1 MKKLEE
7 IPLPI
12 VALVT
17 AIIGVFAIMIAA
29 GSGLLAPPAPT
40 PTSTPAPT
48 TIPSPTFTPSPKAIP
63 TPTATP
69 TPTPTP
75 IPTPTPTPLPLIL
88 SSAFEAGGQIPER
101 YGFFR
106 ENTSPALTWAN
117 VPEGTQ
123 SFALIMDDL
132 DFSFSHWIVYNIPPT
147 TTVLAEGIIG
157 QPQLPDGRL
166 QGINDNEILGYTGP
180 FPPIGEAHRYA
191 FVLYALD
198 TPLAIE
204 PGARR
209 GQVLAAIEGHVLG
222 KSELIGTYV
231 GVLP

>member
-12 VALVT
+12 VALIT

-29 GSGLLAPPAPT
+29 GSGLLTPLAPT
-40 PTSTPAPT
+40 PTPTPTRSPVPT
-48 TIPSPTFTPSPKAIP
+48 LTPSPTSTP

-75 IPTPTPTPLPLIL
+75 TSTPTLTPLPLTL
-88 SSAFEAGGQIPER
+88 SSVFEPGGLIPER

-117 VPEGTQ
+117 IPEGTQ
-123 SFALIMDDL
+123 SFALVMDDL
-132 DFSFSHWIVYNIPPT
+132 DFSFSHWIVYNIPST
-147 TTVLAEGIIG
+147 ATVLAEGIIG
-157 QPQLPDGRL
+157 QPLLPDGTL

-180 FPPIGEAHRYA
+180 FPPSGEAYHYA

-198 TPLAIE
+198 TSLDIE

-209 GQVLAAIEGHVLG
+209 EQVLAAMEGHVLG
-222 KSELIGTYV
+222 KSELVGAYV